1 MSSSSGSEF
10 SGSDREEMMRSG
22 DEGVLLWT
30 NEGGDVER
38 ELMILR
44 SVISAMASGPE
55 LKDVVQKVAETM
67 TGVAGSDVCFVH
79 IVDSDRDCIVLTGAT
94 PPFDALAGLIELK
107 IGEGVSGW
115 VAKHGELA
123 VVDDKWSDPRYKYI
137 PALQGE
143 NYSSL
148 ISVPL
153 VSRSGG
159 IVGVLNIHSKT
170 RRTWSDGDIALL
182 KRVSNLLAGTVENAM
197 LLDRLALRER
207 SLEAFARYI
216 IEAQEAERRRVARE
230 LHDGLGQKLLGALFH
245 LEAAKSSERLANWE
259 AKDEVAGAEQ
269 NDRGLQSG
277 EVLAEIERAQELLQ
291 EGIEDARRAIVD
303 LRPGVLEDL
312 GLSAAIEGLCRELG
326 KMEVEYVLDEVTVNP
341 SKEVALY
348 RIAQEALHNV
358 IQHSGASKVRVR
370 LEMSGFAV
378 VMSISD
384 NGRGFDQSRGASGAH
399 FGLEGIKERCE
410 LLGGRLEIRSSPG
423 QGCEVRVQLPLSD
436 DGSER
441 LERGRKK
448 PKGLQS
454 GIATERLVSPVE
466 PEEGAFH

>member
-1 MSSSSGSEF
+1 MISSSESELF
-10 SGSDREEMMRSG
+10 GSDGRETKGSDE
-22 DEGVLLWT
+22 EGVLLWT
-30 NEGGDVER
+30 HKGGDVER
-38 ELMILR
+38 ELVILR
-44 SVISAMASGPE
+44 SVIAAMASGPE

-79 IVDSDRDCIVLTGAT
+79 IVDSERDCIVLTGAT

-143 NYSSL
+143 KYSSL

-170 RRTWSDGDIALL
+170 RRSWNEGDIALL
-182 KRVSNLLAGTVENAM
+182 QRVSNLLAGTVENAM

-230 LHDGLGQKLLGALFH
+230 LHDGLGQKLLSALFH
-245 LEAAKSSERLANWE
+245 LEAAKNSERLGTMG
-259 AKDEVAGAEQ
+259 AKGESALVKQSDLGI
-269 NDRGLQSG
+269 QSG
-277 EVLAEIERAQELLQ
+277 EVLAEIERARELLQ

-303 LRPGVLEDL
+303 LRPGVLDDL
-312 GLSAAIEGLCRELG
+312 GLSPAIEGLCRELG
-326 KMEVEYVLDEVTVNP
+326 DIEVEYMLDEVRLNP

-358 IQHSGASKVRVR
+358 IQHSRASKARVT
-370 LEMSGFAV
+370 LDASGSV
-378 VMSISD
+378 VMMSISD
-384 NGRGFDQSRGASGAH
+384 NGKGFDQSRGASGAH

-423 QGCEVRVQLPLSD
+423 RGCEVRVEIPLSD
-436 DGSER
+436 
-441 LERGRKK
+441 
-448 PKGLQS
+448 
-454 GIATERLVSPVE
+454 
-466 PEEGAFH
+466 EGV